1 MDRSKL
7 PLFLLVIFIFI
18 AGALGG
24 CNANGIPAESQ
35 PTVVLEA
42 STAAPT
48 AAPTPMPTAEPRE
61 LTICLGQE
69 PSSLY
74 LYASSTRSTWSV
86 LEAVYDGP
94 IDMVNYSLQP
104 VIIERIPDMNSGDAV
119 LESVPVQPGQVIVD
133 ADGALNTLQRAVR
146 VIPSGCTAADCV
158 IEWDGETALQM
169 DRLKLQFK
177 LKEGITWSD
186 GQPLT
191 AGDSVFSYQ
200 VAVDPATP
208 VSKEFIDR
216 TTEYLALDER
226 TVQWTGLPGFFTDRY
241 DLVFFTPLP
250 SHLYSDKPAAEML
263 MDEGVNSNP
272 LGWGPYFLENWEK
285 GQSITLVKNPLYFRA
300 GEGLPYYDKLTYKI
314 IGEPADLNIAGLL
327 TGACDV
333 VDQTAAL
340 DQQMEELVEL
350 ERDGL
355 LSVYAAKSPDFEQLI
370 FGIKPAE
377 YDDGYYPYAGERP
390 DYFGDAQV
398 RKAFAYCI
406 DRQDIVS
413 DLLMNQTSIPASFL
427 PDNSPLHA
435 SNLPLIGYDPEEGK
449 RLLDAAGWKDF
460 DNDPATPRVAAG
472 VATVIDG
479 TPFTINYATTTAGQR
494 QEVAD
499 KISDSLAECGVQT
512 VVQTLT
518 PDELFA
524 AGPGGGIFGR
534 HFDLVQFSWQINS
547 SMPCNFYQGSRMPSA
562 DNNWLGVNVGGYE
575 NVLFDN
581 ACQAVQ
587 FMPLDRS
594 GAAQQQVMSA
604 QQLFAEELPAV
615 PLYYRLHLALSSP
628 DICGI
633 IEDGSARTMLQG
645 LETLR
650 EAGDCP

>member
-7 PLFLLVIFIFI
+7 PLFLLVTITFV
-18 AGALGG
+18 AVALGG
-24 CNANGIPAESQ
+24 CNANETPAGSQ
-35 PTVVLEA
+35 PTAVLEA
-42 STAAPT
+42 STAIPT
-48 AAPTPMPTAEPRE
+48 SAPTPAPTAEPRE

-94 IDMVNYSLQP
+94 IDTVNYTLHP
-104 VIIERIPDMNSGDAV
+104 VIIERIPDMDSGDAV
-119 LESVPVQPGQVIVD
+119 LESAPVQPGQVIVD
-133 ADGALNTLQRAVR
+133 ADGALNTLQRGVR
-146 VIPSGCTAADCV
+146 VIPSGCTATDCV

-200 VAVDPATP
+200 VAADPATP
-208 VSKEFIDR
+208 VSKDIIDR
-216 TTEYLALDER
+216 TVEYLAIDER
-226 TVQWTGLPGFFTDRY
+226 TVQWTGLAGFFTDRF

-250 SHLYSDKPAAEML
+250 SHLYSGKPAAEML
-263 MDEGVNSNP
+263 MDEGVNSKP
-272 LGWGPYFLENWEK
+272 LGWGPYVLESWEK
-285 GQSITLVKNPLYFRA
+285 GQSITLVKNPMYFRA

-435 SNLPLIGYDPEEGK
+435 PNLPLLEYNPDEGK

-479 TPFTINYATTTAGQR
+479 TPFTINYATTTAGLR
-494 QEVAD
+494 RDVAN
-499 KISDSLAECGVQT
+499 KISASLAECGVQT

-524 AGPGGGIFGR
+524 AGPGGIIFGR
-534 HFDLVQFSWQINS
+534 RFDLVQFSWQINS

-581 ACQAVQ
+581 ACQAMQ

-615 PLYYRLHLALSSP
+615 PLYYRLHLALSRP

-650 EAGDCP
+650 EAGECP